1 MTPANATPDAAAP
14 GQVWLLVNSRSVGGV
29 ERHITILAQGLRRQ
43 GIDAQAV
50 LYVDHGNSPWCA
62 QVREAGVPL
71 RFLDGTLHGL
81 VKSLWRER
89 PALLHTHGYKAGVLG
104 RVAGL
109 LTGTP
114 VVSTFHSGEEPPFPV
129 NLYYRLDEWSSLTA
143 RRIVV
148 SEKIQA
154 KVPYSSTF
162 IPNYL
167 ALGEPPRPKPFP
179 RKVGFVGR
187 LSHEKS
193 PDLFCELARRA
204 RPGLEWHVWG
214 DGAMRADLEA
224 RYHDVVTFHG
234 VVADIWPAL
243 ADLGLLVMPS
253 RYEGLPLAA
262 LEALSMGVPVLAS
275 RVGGVPTV
283 VLPGRTGW
291 LVEVE
296 DLDAALA
303 AVEAWRTM
311 SPEAALQMQADCWQH
326 VADHFSE
333 ARMLP
338 KIIEVYRAAG
348 FEPVRSAAPAGVGQL
363 TTDAHG

>member
-1 MTPANATPDAAAP
+1 MSSAKPAAQ
-14 GQVWLLVNSRSVGGV
+14 GQVWLLVDSRSVGGV

-43 GIDAQAV
+43 GIDAIAV
-50 LYVDHGNSPWCA
+50 LYADHGNSPWCA
-62 QVREAGVPL
+62 QVHEAGVPL
-71 RFLDGTLHGL
+71 RFLDGTLKGL
-81 VKSLWRER
+81 VKDLWRER

-104 RVAGL
+104 RIAGL
-109 LTGTP
+109 LTGTR

-143 RRIVV
+143 HRIVV
-148 SEKIQA
+148 SEKIQR
-154 KVPYSSTF
+154 KVPYRSTL

-167 ALGEPPRPKPFP
+167 ALGERPRPKPFS

-193 PDLFCELARRA
+193 PDLFCELARRS

-224 RYHDVVTFHG
+224 RYGDIVTFHG
-234 VVADIWPAL
+234 VVSDIWPIWAE
-243 ADLGLLVMPS
+243 LGLLIMPS

-262 LEALSMGVPVLAS
+262 LEALSMGVPVVAS

-283 VLPGRTGW
+283 VLPGKTGW

-296 DLDAALA
+296 DLDGALA
-303 AVEAWRTM
+303 AVEAWRAL
-311 SPEAALQMQADCWQH
+311 SDDAAIEMQANCWQH
-326 VADHFSE
+326 VADNFSE

-338 KIIEVYRAAG
+338 KILDVYRDAG
-348 FEPVRSAAPAGVGQL
+348 FAPDVLARPAPARPIPSNARG
-363 TTDAHG
+363 